1 MTIDIKD
8 FLDAQ
13 ELARP
18 ISELVELEELNVGGK
33 MLKIDPINVSGELYL
48 VDEEVYLNLDF
59 DYTYTDVCDRC
70 LGEFKQ
76 KNHAKWST
84 RVLTEESEETGDE
97 LEQFILLA
105 DDFLLD
111 LDTQVAEAIVFSMPM
126 KAICKSSCKGICPT
140 CGKNLNEG
148 PCSCDED
155 QMDERFSKLKELFK

>member
-8 FLDAQ
+8 FLEAQ

-18 ISELVELEELNVGGK
+18 ISELVEINELKIGGK
-33 MLKIDPINVSGELYL
+33 MLKIDPIEVSGELYL

-59 DYTYTDVCDRC
+59 EYTYTDVCDRC
-70 LGEFKQ
+70 LGEFEQ

-111 LDTQVAEAIVFSMPM
+111 LETQVEEAIVFSMPM

-148 PCSCDED
+148 PCSCDKE
-155 QMDERFSKLKELFK
+155 QVDERFAKLKELFE